1 VLLRAPGSVTRLLDD
16 ACDDDAGLA
25 VALWGGDAVVP
36 LLGVA
41 DGADIALGASCWH
54 NNKKHAN

>member
-1 VLLRAPGSVTRLLDD
+1 
-16 ACDDDAGLA
+16 
-25 VALWGGDAVVP
+25 